1 MVASREVAGCN
12 ESIYDHFGGDDSDS
26 DSLEQVRLRKET
38 RQLRKPRHAP
48 FPIQVLASADLE
60 SSAPELPTGQTSTP
74 VHDASPTRSLCRKRA
89 LHGLVE
95 RRYTVKRKI
104 QAPATAGQ
112 RALEVQSDPS
122 KPRGNRK
129 PKRKRWNNSTT
140 AWNTDNLNYQPT
152 KRLRQGTDRDADQL
166 WTRLN
171 QLDPRKQ
178 RSSYTRFGHNATI
191 STAKQ
196 KI

>member
-1 MVASREVAGCN
+1 MYQTS
-12 ESIYDHFGGDDSDS
+12 SDHFGGDDSDS
-26 DSLEQVRLRKET
+26 DSHEQVRLHKET

-60 SSAPELPTGQTSTP
+60 SLAPELPTGQTSNP

-95 RRYTVKRKI
+95 RHYTVKRKI
-104 QAPATAGQ
+104 QTPAATWK

-122 KPRGNRK
+122 KTRGSRR
-129 PKRKRWNNSTT
+129 PKRKRWNSTNSTT
-140 AWNTDNLNYQPT
+140 VWNNDSLDYQPT
-152 KRLRQGTDRDADQL
+152 KRLRQGIDRGEDKL
-166 WTRLN
+166 WTHLN

-178 RSSYTRFGHNATI
+178 RSSYTRFGHNAIT
-191 STAKQ
+191 SNAKQ
-196 KI
+196 SF